1 MEPLDNWVWGALTG
15 LHQAFAD
22 GSPPAVRYQPDVSVF
37 AALPDVITPDAWN
50 QLAVLV
56 GPSDGTVLFRAE
68 IGPLP
73 AGWTESSFGVAVQ
86 MIGPARGAPR
96 PAANRRATAGV
107 DVAILTPT
115 DVPAMGALVERTE
128 PGPFEVRTIELGTYV
143 GARVDGELVAMAGQ
157 RMRIDGYT
165 EISAVCT
172 DAEHR
177 GRGLAGVLLDILI
190 DEIHDR
196 GDIPFLHVLSS
207 NTVAVGRYA
216 SLGFEPRRNA
226 EPTWVTPPRDR
237 RDSGRPVGPT
247 D

>member
-15 LHQAFAD
+15 LHQFFAE

-37 AALPDVITPDAWN
+37 AALPDVITPDAWDR
-50 QLAVLV
+50 LAGLIAS
-56 GPSDGTVLFRAE
+56 SDGTVLFRAE
-68 IGPLP
+68 LGPLP
-73 AGWTESSFGVAVQ
+73 AGWIRTSFGVGMQ
-86 MIGPARGAPR
+86 MIGPAAKAPR
-96 PAANRRATAGV
+96 PAANNRATAGV
-107 DVAILTPT
+107 EVAILTPA
-115 DVPAMGALVERTE
+115 DVPAMAALVERTQ

-190 DEIHDR
+190 DEIHGR
-196 GDIPFLHVLSS
+196 GDIPFLHVLTS

-216 SLGFEPRRNA
+216 SLGFTPRRTV
-226 EPTWVTPPRDR
+226 EPTWVTPPLDR
-237 RDSGRPVGPT
+237 PDSGPPVGPT